1 MANNKIIITG
11 IDTID
16 KLGIAKKIS
25 EKTHL
30 NISPIFTTDNILVP
44 SETSYMYHLNIK
56 TVNLAYKNNSIF
68 YINTKKHISKGVT
81 TDNLEKYD
89 IFVTS
94 IEDYNNISDRCF
106 NNHDFLTIWVDT
118 KHTANIDPD
127 DINDLNMETKYLQER
142 INESPYMYFLDE
154 KIDTIVDIISLYL
167 ESDDDNKRKILID
180 NQ

>member
-16 KLGIAKKIS
+16 KLGIAKKIA

-56 TVNLAYKNNSIF
+56 TVNLSYKNNSIF
-68 YINTKKHISKGVT
+68 YINTNKHISKGVT
-81 TDNLEKYD
+81 TDNLEKYN
-89 IFVTS
+89 IFVMS
-94 IEDYNNISDRCF
+94 IEDYNNISNRCF
-106 NNHDFLTIWVDT
+106 NNYDFLTIWVDT

-127 DINDLNMETKYLQER
+127 DINYLNIETKYLQER

-154 KIDTIVDIISLYL
+154 KIDTIADIISLYL
-167 ESDDDNKRKILID
+167 ESDEDNKKKILID